1 MTSLD
6 GNLKNTRF
14 DFHQYLGTGLSI
26 NSKFG
31 MNVLN
36 EVLLMLQ
43 CYQTPRYFVKVI

>member
-14 DFHQYLGTGLSI
+14 DFHQYLGVGLLI

-36 EVLLMLQ
+36 EVLPMLQ
-43 CYQTPRYFVKVI
+43 CYQNTKIF